1 MTMIV
6 LLLLFASSLVLS
18 GAAVINDDAC
28 PCTQTSTCLD
38 EKLTM
43 LSLNV
48 ASYKGFQGY
57 FNDTLHPLLATIEN
71 KVGLH
76 AYKFPLP
83 KAFADDGSGSDVPT
97 SCISSSSSSSQTT
110 NQVYQEKLK
119 FLNAI
124 DNDVVS
130 AKKRWEDLVALYSTR
145 LLKILNHLNALE
157 KYT

>member
-1 MTMIV
+1 MIV
-6 LLLLFASSLVLS
+6 LLLFFSSSSLVLS

-76 AYKFPLP
+76 AYKFPP
-83 KAFADDGSGSDVPT
+83 TDDGSGSRSGSGSGGDVPT
-97 SCISSSSSSSQTT
+97 SCISSSSQTT

-119 FLNAI
+119 FLNVI

-130 AKKRWEDLVALYSTR
+130 AKKRWEDLAALYSTR

>member
-6 LLLLFASSLVLS
+6 LLLFSSSLVLS

-28 PCTQTSTCLD
+28 PCNQTSTCLD

-76 AYKFPLP
+76 AYKFPPP
-83 KAFADDGSGSDVPT
+83 KAFATDDGSGSDVPT
-97 SCISSSSSSSQTT
+97 SCISSSSQTT

-119 FLNAI
+119 FLNVI

>member
-1 MTMIV
+1 MIV
-6 LLLLFASSLVLS
+6 LLLFFSSSSLVLS

-76 AYKFPLP
+76 AYKFPPP
-83 KAFADDGSGSDVPT
+83 KAFADDGSGSGDVPT
-97 SCISSSSSSSQTT
+97 SCISSSSQTT

-119 FLNAI
+119 FLNVI

-130 AKKRWEDLVALYSTR
+130 AKKRWEDLAALYSTR